1 MKLEARKTCRICNS
15 ECLTDIISLGEQHIA
30 AYTPKGSDPKPVLEK
45 FPLEL
50 IRCCEQDCGLVQL
63 RHSTPPDILYERY
76 FYRSGINQTMTDN
89 LKEIVDQAISKINL
103 ENNDIVLDIGCNDGT
118 LLKNY
123 QNKELRAVG
132 IDPAKN
138 MFEFSKN
145 SGAEIIVDYFNSKVF
160 IDKFHDEKAKIITSI
175 SMFYDLENPNEFVSD
190 ISKIL
195 HKEGVW
201 IIELKYLPTMIFQ
214 NAFDNIVHEHIEYYH
229 FSVIEYLLK
238 KFNLK
243 PVDVSLNDSNGGS
256 IRIFIKHIEQNIDE
270 KSQNNLNEL
279 KKSEEKLNL
288 NTEKPYKEFLSRC
301 EKLKEETISFIKKEV
316 SAGKII
322 HAYGASTKGHTI
334 LQYYELN
341 NKLINA
347 IADRNPDKW
356 SRKMIGTDLRIISE
370 EESRKLKPDYFFILP
385 WHFLDEF
392 KKREKDFLDS
402 GGKFI
407 VPLPELQIIGSD

>member
-1 MKLEARKTCRICNS
+1 MNLERRETCRICNS
-15 ECLTDIISLGEQHIA
+15 ERLTDIISLGEQHIA
-30 AYTPKGSDPKPVLEK
+30 SYTPKGSDPEPVLEK

-50 IRCCEQDCGLVQL
+50 IRCTEQNCGLVQL

-89 LKEIVDQAISKINL
+89 LKEIVEQAISKINL

-118 LLKNY
+118 LLRNY

-229 FSVIEYLLK
+229 FSVIENLLK

-256 IRIFIKHIEQNIDE
+256 IRIFIKHIEENIDN

-288 NTEKPYKEFLSRC
+288 NTEQPYKEFFSRC
-301 EKLKEETISFIKKEV
+301 QKLKDETISFIKKEI
-316 SAGKII
+316 SDGKVI

-341 NKLINA
+341 DKLIDA

-356 SRKMIGTDLRIISE
+356 SRKMIGTDLKIISE

>member
-1 MKLEARKTCRICNS
+1 
-15 ECLTDIISLGEQHIA
+15 
-30 AYTPKGSDPKPVLEK
+30 
-45 FPLEL
+45 
-50 IRCCEQDCGLVQL
+50 
-63 RHSTPPDILYERY
+63 
-76 FYRSGINQTMTDN
+76 
-89 LKEIVDQAISKINL
+89 
-103 ENNDIVLDIGCNDGT
+103 
-118 LLKNY
+118 
-123 QNKELRAVG
+123 
-132 IDPAKN
+132 

-145 SGAEIIVDYFNSKVF
+145 SGAEIIVDYFNSKLF
-160 IDKFHDEKAKIITSI
+160 IHKFHDEKAKIITSI

-214 NAFDNIVHEHIEYYH
+214 NAYDNIVHEHIEYYH
-229 FSVIEYLLK
+229 FSVIENLLK

-256 IRIFIKHIEQNIDE
+256 IRIFIKHIEQNIDD

-288 NTEKPYKEFLSRC
+288 NTEQPYKEFFSRC
-301 EKLKEETISFIKKEV
+301 EKLKDETISFIKKEV
-316 SAGKII
+316 SDGKII

-341 NKLINA
+341 DKLIDA

>member
-1 MKLEARKTCRICNS
+1 MKLEPRKTCRICDSKN
-15 ECLTDIISLGEQHIA
+15 LTKIISLGDQHIA
-30 AYTPKGSDPKPVLEK
+30 AYTPKESDPEPILEK

-50 IRCCEQDCGLVQL
+50 VRCKKTDCGLVQL
-63 RHSTPPDILYERY
+63 LHSTPTDILYERY

-89 LKEIVDQAISKINL
+89 LKEIVEQVILKVNL

-123 QNKELRAVG
+123 KNKNLRAVG

-138 MFEFSKN
+138 MFEFSKD
-145 SGAEIIVDYFNSKVF
+145 SGAEIIIDYFNSKLF

-175 SMFYDLENPNEFVSD
+175 SMFYDLENPNKFVSD

-229 FSVIEYLLK
+229 FSVIENLLK
-238 KFNLK
+238 KFELK
-243 PVDVSLNDSNGGS
+243 AVDVSLNNSNGGS
-256 IRIFIKHIEQNIDE
+256 IRIFVKHIDQNIDDKSNHNLCELRKTEE
-270 KSQNNLNEL
+270 KMNLN
-279 KKSEEKLNL
+279 SEQ
-288 NTEKPYKEFLSRC
+288 PYKEFFERC
-301 EKLKEETISFIKKEV
+301 EKLKEKTILFIKKEV
-316 SAGKII
+316 AAGKII
-322 HAYGASTKGHTI
+322 HAYGASTKGNTI
-334 LQYYELN
+334 LQYYELD
-341 NKLINA
+341 NKLIDA

-356 SRKMIGTDLRIISE
+356 SRKTIGTNLKIISE
-370 EESRKLKPDYFFILP
+370 EESRVLKPDYFFILP

-392 KKREKDFLDS
+392 KKREKDFLNS

-407 VPLPELQIIGSD
+407 VPLPDLEIIEK

>member
-1 MKLEARKTCRICNS
+1 MKLEPRKTCRICNS
-15 ECLTDIISLGEQHIA
+15 EYLTDIISLGDQHIA
-30 AYTPKGSDPKPVLEK
+30 AYTPKDSDPEPVLEK
-45 FPLEL
+45 FPLDL
-50 IRCCEQDCGLVQL
+50 IRCNEQNCGLVQL
-63 RHSTPPDILYERY
+63 RHSTPPEILYERY
-76 FYRSGINQTMTDN
+76 FYRSGINQTMTEN
-89 LKEIVDQAISKINL
+89 LNEIVKQAISKVNL

-123 QNKELRAVG
+123 QGRDLRAVG

-138 MFEFSKN
+138 MLEFSKN
-145 SGAEIIVDYFNSKVF
+145 SGAEIIVDYFNSKLF
-160 IDKFHDEKAKIITSI
+160 IEKFHSEKAKIITSI

-229 FSVIEYLLK
+229 FSVIENLLK

-256 IRIFIKHIEQNIDE
+256 VRIFIKHSDQSIDD
-270 KSQNNLNEL
+270 KSQNNLDDL

-288 NTEKPYKEFLSRC
+288 NTEQPYKEFFSRC
-301 EKLKEETISFIKKEV
+301 KSLKKETVSFIKKEI

-322 HAYGASTKGHTI
+322 HAYGASTKGNTI

-341 NKLINA
+341 NDLIDA

-356 SRKMIGTDLRIISE
+356 YRKTIGTNLRIISE
-370 EESRKLKPDYFFILP
+370 EESRKSKPDYFFILP

-407 VPLPELQIIGSD
+407 VPLPDLQIIGSD

>member
-1 MKLEARKTCRICNS
+1 MKLEPRKTCRICNS
-15 ECLTDIISLGEQHIA
+15 DHLTQIISLGDQHIA
-30 AYTPKGSDPKPVLEK
+30 AYTPKDSDPQPILEK
-45 FPLEL
+45 FPLDL
-50 IRCCEQDCGLVQL
+50 VRCNKSDCGLVQL
-63 RHSTPPDILYERY
+63 LHSTPTDILYERY

-89 LKEIVDQAISKINL
+89 LKEIVNQATLKVNL
-103 ENNDIVLDIGCNDGT
+103 ETNDIVLDIGCNDGT

-123 QNKELRAVG
+123 QNKNLRAIG

-138 MFEFSKN
+138 MFEFSKD
-145 SGAEIIVDYFNSKVF
+145 SGAEIIVDYFNSKLF
-160 IDKFHDEKAKIITSI
+160 IDKFQDEKAKIITSI

-229 FSVIEYLLK
+229 FSVIENLLK

-243 PVDVSLNDSNGGS
+243 AVDVSLNDSNGGS
-256 IRIFIKHIEQNIDE
+256 IRIFIKHTDQNIDDN
-270 KSQNNLNEL
+270 SYQNLSEL
-279 KKSEEKLNL
+279 RKSEEKMDLND
-288 NTEKPYKEFLSRC
+288 EKPYKEFFQRC
-301 EKLKEETISFIKKEV
+301 EELKEKTISFIKKEV
-316 SAGKII
+316 SSGKII
-322 HAYGASTKGHTI
+322 HAYGASTKGNTI

-341 NKLINA
+341 NNLIDA

-356 SRKMIGTDLRIISE
+356 SRKTIGTNLKIISE
-370 EESRKLKPDYFFILP
+370 EESRNSKPDYFFILP

-392 KKREKDFLDS
+392 KKREENFLNS

-407 VPLPELQIIGSD
+407 VPLPDLQIIEK